1 SKKCSVVFSEYLKH
15 EGKGYNILFVVSL
28 CSSFSQ
34 SSIYRTSNNWAITS
48 AAFQDHIIRSLLS
61 EDFSLPDPLSR
72 HSRKSRK
79 PPSREKLEDLKRGDA
94 QQETK
99 RVLKPTPPT
108 LTLAQKLGLVASPK
122 ERLTK
127 GDWIEVRKRSL
138 LREESAQPCTICR
151 EEFRLQPQV
160 LLCCSHVFHRTC
172 LQAFERFSGRKR
184 CPVCRREQ
192 YETRVIHDAARL
204 FRHQCAIRIQ
214 AYWRGYSA
222 RKSYREIMRTKCPKD
237 KKLRRR
243 FFEDRLQELND
254 SFVRHC
260 HTDTEDFLRDIDRSL
275 SSSRRV
281 FQELERKRP
290 SKPQEN
296 NWDQIKT
303 QVFQR
308 GVWDCPICLTALWD
322 TSFPRPSGIST
333 HLHPRPTLL
342 LSCSHLFHQFC
353 LEAFEAFIADRR
365 PTCPLCRSPYH
376 KKLI

>member
-1 SKKCSVVFSEYLKH
+1 MAMRK
-15 EGKGYNILFVVSL
+15 
-28 CSSFSQ
+28 
-34 SSIYRTSNNWAITS
+34 SNNSAVTS
-48 AAFQDHIIRSLLS
+48 AAFQDHIIKSLLS
-61 EDFSLPDPLSR
+61 EDFSDLSR
-72 HSRKSRK
+72 RSRKSRK
-79 PPSREKLEDLKRGDA
+79 PPTREKLKDL
-94 QQETK
+94 ETEY
-99 RVLKPTPPT
+99 VLDPTPPT

-122 ERLTK
+122 ERLTEE
-127 GDWIEVRKRSL
+127 DWIEVKKRSL

-151 EEFRLQPQV
+151 EEFRLHPQV
-160 LLCCSHVFHRTC
+160 LLSCSHVFHRTC

-184 CPVCRREQ
+184 CPICRREQ

-214 AYWRGYSA
+214 AHWRGYSA
-222 RKSYREIMRTKCPKD
+222 RKSYREIRRTKCPKD

-254 SFVRHC
+254 SFVRYC

-275 SSSRRV
+275 SSSRQV
-281 FQELERKRP
+281 FQQLERKRA
-290 SKPQEN
+290 SEPQEN

-308 GVWDCPICLTALWD
+308 GVWDCPICLTGLKD
-322 TSFPRPSGIST
+322 TSFPRTSGFSP
-333 HLHPRPTLL
+333 HLHLRPTLL
-342 LSCSHLFHQFC
+342 LSCSHLFHQLC
-353 LEAFEAFIADRR
+353 LEAFEAFTAERR

>member
-1 SKKCSVVFSEYLKH
+1 MAMRK
-15 EGKGYNILFVVSL
+15 
-28 CSSFSQ
+28 
-34 SSIYRTSNNWAITS
+34 SNNLAITS

-61 EDFSLPDPLSR
+61 EDFSVLSR
-72 HSRKSRK
+72 RSRKSRK
-79 PPSREKLEDLKRGDA
+79 PPKRERLEDL
-94 QQETK
+94 ETEY
-99 RVLKPTPPT
+99 VLNPAPTN

-122 ERLTK
+122 ERLTEE
-127 GDWIEVRKRSL
+127 DWIEVKKRSL
-138 LREESAQPCTICR
+138 LRQESAQPCTICR

-160 LLCCSHVFHRTC
+160 LLSCSHVFHRTC
-172 LQAFERFSGRKR
+172 LHAFERFSGRKR

-204 FRHQCAIRIQ
+204 FRQQCAIRIQ

-222 RKSYREIMRTKCPKD
+222 RKSYREIIRTKCPKD

-254 SFVRHC
+254 SFVRYC

-275 SSSRRV
+275 SSSRQV
-281 FQELERKRP
+281 FQQLERKRA
-290 SKPQEN
+290 SEPQEN
-296 NWDQIKT
+296 NWDQIRK

-308 GVWDCPICLTALWD
+308 GVWDCPICLIGLRD
-322 TSFPRPSGIST
+322 TSFPGTSGFST
-333 HLHPRPTLL
+333 HLHLRPRFL
-342 LSCSHLFHQFC
+342 LSCSHLFHQLC
-353 LEAFEAFIADRR
+353 LEAFEAFTAERR